1 MVNPDADK
9 PPPPPVAPFSS
20 YLVSD
25 SDFVYDASTGAYVL
39 VASVL
44 ERKVLDASVLVSY
57 VVDAS
62 VF

>member
-9 PPPPPVAPFSS
+9 PPPPPPEPFKE
-20 YLVSD
+20 YLLSD
-25 SDFVYDASTGAYVL
+25 SDFVYDASMGAYVL

-57 VVDAS
+57 VEEAS

>member
-9 PPPPPVAPFSS
+9 PPPPPPVAPFSS

-44 ERKVLDASVLVSY
+44 ERKVLDASV
-57 VVDAS
+57 
-62 VF
+62 